1 MTRHHTIVLLLI
13 IFSMAM
19 SALVS
24 RAVFERLPHLEDE
37 VAYLFQAK
45 TYAGGRLVVETPEP
59 RRAYWQPFVVDYAP
73 TGERF
78 SKYTPGWPALLAIG
92 VLLGHPWIINAFLSG
107 LTVALVYRLG
117 REVFSPDVGV
127 IAAALTAFSPMALLL
142 NATLMGHTAALF
154 AVTLFFYAYWRIEQG
169 RYTLRWGIIAG
180 IALGLIITT
189 RPLTA
194 VGIGAP
200 FIAWSILRL
209 LLVMFRGDEVT
220 TRAGVQRAAP
230 LLQTFMPLV
239 ALAVVTLIIS
249 AWIPIYNYAATHEPT
264 KNLYTLVWPY
274 DRVGFGAA
282 NEYGRSGHTLEKGLR
297 HVRFDLSLMAADLYG
312 WQIGSLT
319 MSPFDSSTIKP
330 EIQNQLLNE
339 GDYWPFIGVSWIL
352 LPFGLLVGLWQR
364 SRFIIAWF
372 ALGFVVVT
380 QTLSPP
386 FGLPAGLLQNSV
398 FAWAWWFTVMAWL
411 CFPLVIIALKRDK
424 NQVRWTWLLAAAAL
438 GLIIAHFTY
447 WIGSQRYSTRYY
459 FEGLT
464 ALSILSA
471 LPVAWLIQKTGQ
483 RWLICGVL
491 AAALLYSL
499 YAYSTPRI
507 SALYRYNFIGQDKID
522 AIEARREGDRPVLV
536 LVSGNDVRWRATGA
550 LMSVTSPYLDSDIVV
565 AWDNLQPGVRDAIL
579 ARFPDRQV
587 IEMEA
592 NGNDAWF
599 KDEEDDG

>member
-1 MTRHHTIVLLLI
+1 MKRHSIIVVILI
-13 IFSMAM
+13 AFSMGM

-24 RAVFERLPHLEDE
+24 RVVFERLPHLEDE

-45 TYAGGRLVVETPEP
+45 TYARGRLVVDIPEP
-59 RRAYWQPFVVDYAP
+59 RRAYWQPFVVDYLP

-92 VLLGHPWIINAFLSG
+92 VLLGQPWVVNAFLAG
-107 LTVALVYRLG
+107 VTVALVYRLG
-117 REVFSPDVGV
+117 REIFNADVGV

-154 AVTLFFYAYWRIEQG
+154 AVTLFFYAYWRIE
-169 RYTLRWGIIAG
+169 RNRHAVRWGVVAG
-180 IALGLIITT
+180 AALGLVVTT

-194 VGIGAP
+194 VGIAAP
-200 FIAWSILRL
+200 FVAWSILRL
-209 LLVMFRGDEVT
+209 LMDAARRDDERGALRQT
-220 TRAGVQRAAP
+220 LMP
-230 LLQTFMPLV
+230 LL
-239 ALAVVTLIIS
+239 ALAGVTLIIS
-249 AWIPIYNYAATHEPT
+249 AAVPVYNYAATREPS

-274 DRVGFGAA
+274 DRIGFGAA
-282 NEYGRSGHTLEKGLR
+282 NEYGRSGHTLEKGFR

-319 MSPFDSSTIKP
+319 TAPFDSTTIKP
-330 EIQNQLLNE
+330 EIRDQLLNE
-339 GDYWPFIGVSWIL
+339 GDYWPFVGISWLL
-352 LPFGLLVGLWQR
+352 LPFGLMIGLWQR
-364 SRFIIAWF
+364 IRFIAVWL
-372 ALGFVVVT
+372 ALGFIIIT

-386 FGLPAGLLQNSV
+386 FGLSADLLQNSV
-398 FAWAWWFTVMAWL
+398 FAWIWWFVAMAWL
-411 CFPLVIIALKRDK
+411 CFPLVIIAIRRD
-424 NQVRWTWLLAAAAL
+424 NLRGRWTWLLASAAL

-464 ALSILSA
+464 ALSVLSA
-471 LPVAWLIQKTGQ
+471 LPLGWLIQKFAR
-483 RWLICGVL
+483 RWLIYGAL
-491 AAALLYSL
+491 SAALLYSL

-507 SALYRYNFIGQDKID
+507 SVLYRYNYIGQDKID
-522 AIEARREGDRPVLV
+522 AVEARRDGDRPLLV
-536 LVSGNDVRWRATGA
+536 LVSGRDVRWRATGA
-550 LMSVTSPYLDSDIVV
+550 LMSLTSPFLDSDIVV

-592 NGNDAWF
+592 NGNDSWF
-599 KDEEDDG
+599 KDGGQ